1 LGQTLYVV
9 QAIDLV
15 FLRGGDLQG
24 ALPLLGVA
32 ALLLLGRSALGATAD
47 VLLQHAA
54 SSIKGDLRRRLSA
67 RLFDRGP
74 VFMRGERSGELLNT
88 LGGGVEMLDEYITQY
103 LPARL
108 WAAINPLLVFG
119 AILWLDAPTT
129 LVLLFAGP
137 MLILLLVLIGGQAK
151 RLTQQRFAELSYMS
165 AFFLDIVQG
174 LPTLKLFGRSREQAL
189 NIERISRRYG
199 DTTLQ
204 VLATAFQSSLVMEWA
219 ATAATAM
226 VALEVSLRLVGGSIE
241 FVPGL
246 AVLLLTPEFF
256 LPLRQLAIKYHAG
269 AAGKA
274 AQERI
279 GALLAGEDAE
289 AERQEVASERP
300 PAPMAAGDLVFEAVS
315 CAYPAAGPQSE
326 ARAAALDGVSFVL
339 PRGKVTALVGP
350 SGAGKTT
357 VANLLLRFLEPC
369 GGRILAGGQALA
381 AVDSA
386 AWREQVAWVPQ
397 QAHIFSGTA
406 AENIALGRPQARRDE
421 VVAAA
426 KAAHAHEFITA
437 LPQGYDTPLGEQGVR
452 LSGGQRQRLA
462 IARAFLK
469 DAPFVILDEASA
481 SLDVESERLVE
492 DALVRLLAGRTVLVI
507 AHRLHLAAA
516 ADQVLVLQEGRLVE
530 QGSHQGLLARDTLY
544 RRLAASN
551 AGEG

>member
-1 LGQTLYVV
+1 
-9 QAIDLV
+9 
-15 FLRGGDLQG
+15 
-24 ALPLLGVA
+24 
-32 ALLLLGRSALGATAD
+32 
-47 VLLQHAA
+47 
-54 SSIKGDLRRRLSA
+54 
-67 RLFDRGP
+67 
-74 VFMRGERSGELLNT
+74 
-88 LGGGVEMLDEYITQY
+88 
-103 LPARL
+103 
-108 WAAINPLLVFG
+108 
-119 AILWLDAPTT
+119 
-129 LVLLFAGP
+129 
-137 MLILLLVLIGGQAK
+137 
-151 RLTQQRFAELSYMS
+151 
-165 AFFLDIVQG
+165 
-174 LPTLKLFGRSREQAL
+174 
-189 NIERISRRYG
+189 
-199 DTTLQ
+199 
-204 VLATAFQSSLVMEWA
+204 
-219 ATAATAM
+219 
-226 VALEVSLRLVGGSIE
+226 
-241 FVPGL
+241 
-246 AVLLLTPEFF
+246 VLLLTPEFF

-397 QAHIFSGTA
+397 QPHIFSGTA